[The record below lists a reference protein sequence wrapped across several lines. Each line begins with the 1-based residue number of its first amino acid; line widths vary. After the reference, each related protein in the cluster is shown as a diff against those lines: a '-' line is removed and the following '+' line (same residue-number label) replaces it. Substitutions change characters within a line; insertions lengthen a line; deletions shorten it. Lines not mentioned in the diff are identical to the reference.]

1 MTSDTPFPSLQ
12 GKTVLVTGAGSG
24 IGAALARRLGE
35 IGAAVICSARTEA
48 RIEAVADEITQS
60 GGTARAVAADGTDSG
75 QMDALADAIQDAFG
89 GLDIAYLN
97 AGANSQKG
105 TIADSDPA
113 EWRRGFDQNMLPV
126 LLGLRACAPLMR
138 RRGGGRIIYT
148 GSAMAHYPAERNSSY
163 CAGKAAARMV
173 ARTAAIELADD
184 QITVNEFIP
193 GPVRTEQALRF
204 YTPEDTASPFN
215 NPSEWVKEPEDVV
228 DTMLFMAAFPGAG
241 PNSQIFSL
249 ARR

>member
-1 MTSDTPFPSLQ
+1 MTRDTLFSSLA

-24 IGAALARRLGE
+24 IGAALARRLGKL
-35 IGAAVICSARTEA
+35 GAQVICSARTES
-48 RIEAVADEITQS
+48 RIQTVADTITEE
-60 GGTARAVAADGTDSG
+60 GGTALAVAADGTKPA
-75 QMDALADAIQDAFG
+75 QMEALKDAIARRFG
-89 GLDIAYLN
+89 GLDLAYLN

-105 TIADSDPA
+105 AVADSDPGD
-113 EWRRGFDQNMLPV
+113 WRRGFDQNLLPV
-126 LLGLRACAPLMR
+126 LLGIRISVPLMR
-138 RRGGGRIIYT
+138 QRGGGRIIFT

-173 ARTAAIELADD
+173 ARTAALETAQDN
-184 QITVNEFIP
+184 ITVNEFIP
-193 GPVRTEQALRF
+193 GPVRTEQALKF
-204 YTPEDTASPFN
+204 YDPDDRTSPFN
-215 NPSEWVKEPEDVV
+215 NPGEWVKEPADVV